1 MTLRALA
8 LLPSFLTTTTVIG
21 TVCTLLWS
29 L

>member
-1 MTLRALA
+1 MTLRTLA
-8 LLPSFLTTTTVIG
+8 LTPSFLTTFAVIG